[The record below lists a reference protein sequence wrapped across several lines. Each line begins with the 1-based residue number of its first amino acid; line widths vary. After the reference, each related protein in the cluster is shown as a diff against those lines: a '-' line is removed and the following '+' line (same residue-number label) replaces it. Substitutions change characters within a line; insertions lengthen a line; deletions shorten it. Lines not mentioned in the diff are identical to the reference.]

1 MAATKR
7 DYRFNFRGMEEAEAL
22 DTAKSMAMESACREF
37 DYATHEAFVV
47 AVDWRGSIA
56 RCHVAVWDL

>member
-37 DYATHEAFVV
+37 DPSTHDI
-47 AVDWRGSIA
+47 AVTSIDWRGMQA
-56 RCHVAVWDL
+56 RCHVAVKDK